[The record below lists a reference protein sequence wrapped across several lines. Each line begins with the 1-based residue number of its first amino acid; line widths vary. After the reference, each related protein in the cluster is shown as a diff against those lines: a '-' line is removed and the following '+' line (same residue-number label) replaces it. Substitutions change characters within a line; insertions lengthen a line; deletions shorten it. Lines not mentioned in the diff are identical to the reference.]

1 VGFIADRSTYK
12 HGKLSPG
19 IHAPILPAEAL
30 VEQRPD
36 FAILLVWNFA
46 DEVIAQQQEFRD
58 KGGQFVIP
66 LPELRVL

>member
-1 VGFIADRSTYK
+1 
-12 HGKLSPG
+12 
-19 IHAPILPAEAL
+19 LPAEAL